1 MRMDNLNI
9 LIVGVGGQG
18 TLLTSRI
25 LGNLAL
31 KKSYDVKV
39 SEVHGMAQR
48 GGSVVTY
55 VKMGKKVYSPL
66 IERGEC
72 DLMLSFEELEGL
84 RWIDYLKKDSV
95 VILNSQRINPMPVI
109 MGNEKY
115 PEGIKKNIRK
125 NFSAFCQIDALS
137 IAKELGNIKVVNT
150 VLLGVMAKS
159 LGIDKK
165 LWIQSIKEVIKP
177 KLQEVNL
184 KAFELGY
191 TEIDFCKF
199 SL

>member
-1 MRMDNLNI
+1 MDNLNI

-18 TLLTSRI
+18 TLLTSKI
-25 LGNLAL
+25 LGTLAL

-55 VKMGKKVYSPL
+55 VKIGKKIYSPI
-66 IERGEC
+66 IEKGEG

-84 RWIDYLKKDSV
+84 RWIDYLKKDSI

-109 MGNEKY
+109 MGKTRY
-115 PEGIKKNIRK
+115 PEGIIKNIRK
-125 NFSAFCQIDALS
+125 HFQTFCEIDALS
-137 IAKELGNIKVVNT
+137 LALECGNIKTVNT

-159 LGIDKK
+159 LDIEKE
-165 LWIQSIKEVIKP
+165 LWIETLKEVINP
-177 KLQEVNL
+177 KFIDVNL
-184 KAFELGY
+184 KAFEAGY
-191 TEIDFCKF
+191 SKIDFCKF
-199 SL
+199 SLE